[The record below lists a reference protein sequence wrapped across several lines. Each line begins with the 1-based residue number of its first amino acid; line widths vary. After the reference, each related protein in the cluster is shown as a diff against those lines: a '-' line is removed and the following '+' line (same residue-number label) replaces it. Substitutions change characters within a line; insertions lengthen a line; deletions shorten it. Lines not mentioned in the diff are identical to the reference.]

1 MPKNEREAWNQRY
14 RDGSHGGNGP
24 DPFLIQSCEEYIQP
38 LFPAGGRALDVAGGT
53 GRHSVY
59 LAERAWQVTLA
70 DISEV
75 GVERARER
83 AKRHGVKVDFLIG
96 DTRDLAFGRERFDV
110 VMVFFYLERDIVPA
124 LGAALSP
131 GGLIVYKT
139 YTHEHEKFAI
149 HGLSHP
155 MYFLGDNELLHAF
168 PGFRVL
174 HYRESVHERG
184 IAELVA
190 RKPL

>member
-1 MPKNEREAWNQRY
+1 MPQNEREAWNQRY
-14 RDGSHGGNGP
+14 RDGSHGGSGP
-24 DPFLIQSCEEYIQP
+24 DPFLIKSYEEFIQP
-38 LFPAGGRALDVAGGT
+38 LFPAGGSALDVAGGT
-53 GRHSVY
+53 GRHAVY
-59 LAERAWQVTLA
+59 LAERDWRVTLA
-70 DISEV
+70 DISEL
-75 GVERARER
+75 GIERASDLATRR
-83 AKRHGVKVDFLIG
+83 GVTIDFLIG
-96 DTRDLAFGRERFDV
+96 DARSLEFGRERFDI
-110 VMVFFYLERDIVPA
+110 VMVFFYLEREIFPA
-124 LGAALSP
+124 LCAAMRP

-139 YTHEHEKFAI
+139 YTHEHEKFASR
-149 HGLSHP
+149 GLSHP

>member
-1 MPKNEREAWNQRY
+1 MPDNERDAWNQRY
-14 RDGSHGGNGP
+14 REGSHGGRSP
-24 DPFLIQSCEEYIQP
+24 DPFLVKSFEEFIEP
-38 LFPAGGRALDVAGGT
+38 LFPATGTALDVAGGA
-53 GRHSVY
+53 GRHAVY
-59 LAERAWQVTLA
+59 LAERTWRVTLA
-70 DISEV
+70 DIAEV
-75 GVERARER
+75 GIERAHEL
-83 AKRHGVKVDFLIG
+83 AKAHGVAIDFLAG
-96 DTRDLAFGRERFDV
+96 DARSLDFGRERFDI
-110 VMVFFYLERDIVPA
+110 VMVFFYLERDLLPMLAVA
-124 LGAALSP
+124 LRP
-131 GGLIVYKT
+131 GGLVIYKT

-149 HGLSHP
+149 HRLSHP